1 MNSALA
7 INTLKAADVQ
17 LSPYP
22 FLVIKDFINPEFL
35 QQTLAEFPDLSK
47 GGSFP
52 LAEVPTNKTLQQVA
66 DIFDGQELRDI
77 LSAKFDVDLQD
88 KPLLLTLRGY
98 SRAKDGRVHTDSK
111 TKILTVL
118 IYLNEDWQEQT
129 GNLRVLGSNDLQDTI
144 KEIPATGGL
153 MMAFKVTD
161 NCWHGYPSFEGKRQS
176 IQINYIVGDGAAKK
190 HRFFHGVS
198 AKLKS
203 LTK

>member
-7 INTLKAADVQ
+7 IDTLQATDVQ

-22 FLVIKDFINPEFL
+22 YMVIKDFIKPEFL
-35 QQTLAEFPDLSK
+35 QQAVAEFPDLSK
-47 GGSFP
+47 GGSYP
-52 LAEVPTNKTLQQVA
+52 LAEVPDNQTLQQVA
-66 DIFDGQELRDI
+66 DIFDGQEMRDI
-77 LSAKFDVDLQD
+77 MSSKFDVDLQD

-129 GNLRVLGSNDLQDTI
+129 GNLRVLGSNDLQDTVE
-144 KEIPATGGL
+144 EIPATGGL

-161 NCWHGYPSFEGKRQS
+161 NCWHGYPAFEGKRQS
-176 IQINYIVGDGAAKK
+176 IQINYIVGDGAANK
-190 HRFFHGVS
+190 HRFLHGLS